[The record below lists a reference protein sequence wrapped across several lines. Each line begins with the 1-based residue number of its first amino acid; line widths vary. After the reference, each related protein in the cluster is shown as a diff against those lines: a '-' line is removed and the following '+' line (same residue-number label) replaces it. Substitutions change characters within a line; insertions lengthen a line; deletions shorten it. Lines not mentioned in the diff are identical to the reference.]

1 MRRYLP
7 AGLLALVALWVAG
20 RVIVAPRLEAR
31 VLRAAEEAL
40 RSGPEARAWRDVTVT
55 ASGREITLAGRV
67 REAGASEAA
76 RERIENSLSLASRLT
91 NNIRVEP
98 LPPGF
103 VLLGRVP
110 GGLRLAGVVASAMER
125 EDILAE
131 VRRLHGKP
139 GLALK
144 NEIAVDDEAVAPSKS
159 PQTTLRSVP
168 LPEGEEAELGWL
180 AAARMGESW
189 RMAPLDGSATPEA
202 TLPASQR
209 TPPVMTLLA
218 EAKAFREAAKKSR
231 AEHKRLSALPP
242 PHLLLCARRGDILVR
257 GELASAAAKTRCIEE
272 LLAAFKGWRITD
284 SLRVSAGRNPFSN
297 LDTLLDD
304 LPRWPAGGEADCAAG
319 IAGGGWIALE
329 LAGVEAGAALEPKLR
344 GHAKLPGLIEDARE
358 CQAWL
363 KTDAIAHA
371 QPPPW
376 LALVVLSDRVY
387 LSGEM
392 ADEAARSQILPS
404 VRAAYPGRHL
414 IHKLTLNPA
423 CQLAPQVLQTLKTL
437 PPPPSAAQG
446 IAAFAI
452 LGQTWQSR
460 DLETGWL
467 HSAGLAASGLL
478 PGKFPADRAFEGF
491 VDGFDAFK
499 SRAWRAKRGASS
511 R

>member
-7 AGLLALVALWVAG
+7 AGLIAIAALWVAG
-20 RVIVAPRLEAR
+20 RMIAIPRLEAR

-40 RSGPEARAWRDVTVT
+40 RSAPEARAWKDVTVA

-67 REAGASEAA
+67 PEAGASEAA
-76 RERIENSLSLASRLT
+76 RERIENSVSLASRVT
-91 NNIRVEP
+91 NHIRVEP

-103 VLLGRVP
+103 VLLGRVA
-110 GGLRLAGVVASAMER
+110 GGLRVTGIVASAMER
-125 EDILAE
+125 DDIVAE

-139 GLALK
+139 GLALM
-144 NEIAVDDEAVAPSKS
+144 NEIAVDNEAGAPSKS

-209 TPPVMTLLA
+209 TPQVMTLLA
-218 EAKAFREAAKKSR
+218 EAKSFHEAAKKSR

-242 PHLLLCARRGDILVR
+242 PHLLLCARRGEILVR
-257 GELASAAAKTRCIEE
+257 GELASAAAKTRCIEK
-272 LLAAFKGWRITD
+272 LLAAFKGWRVTD
-284 SLRVSAGRNPFSN
+284 GLRVSAERNPFSD
-297 LDTLLDD
+297 LGPLLDD
-304 LPRWPAGGEADCAAG
+304 LPRWPESGEPGCAAG

-329 LAGVEAGAALEPKLR
+329 LADVEAGAALEPKLR
-344 GHAKLPGLIEDARE
+344 GHVKLPGLIEDARE

-363 KTDAIAHA
+363 KAGPVSSA

-423 CQLAPQVLQTLKTL
+423 CEIAPQVLQTLKTL

-460 DLETGWL
+460 DLETAWL

-478 PGKFPADRAFEGF
+478 PERFPADRAFEGF
-491 VDGFDAFK
+491 VDGFAAFK
-499 SRAWRAKRGASS
+499 SR
-511 R
+511 